1 MKKLI
6 LILIIIISLPLS
18 AIAQNYF
25 KDGTKWVTQTNGTHN
40 PTPTFTLE
48 TTTIEGDTIVNG
60 HNALKMFT
68 SNDTDK
74 SFKLMAVIRTDG
86 DKVYFRNRQDND
98 EWYLLYDFGLT
109 VGQGCY
115 VYSMLYPDNATD
127 LPKKTYIKCT
137 ELKNDSQY
145 NGWGTMIVEEY
156 ETESCD
162 VFLGT
167 GTWIKGLA
175 SIKGVIENNMFDMDG
190 RGSQLLEASSNGQ
203 VIYRKSTSE
212 IYTVKNENIMV
223 RTEGLNVY
231 ISQKDKLND
240 ISLCTCDGRLIGNY
254 KVTNNETHLV
264 LPEKGIYIVKCG
276 KEAKKIRVF

>member
-1 MKKLI
+1 M
-6 LILIIIISLPLS
+6 IIIIGLPLS
-18 AIAQNYF
+18 TIAQNYF
-25 KDGTKWVTQTNGTHN
+25 KDGTKWVTQTSGTHN

-60 HNALKMFT
+60 QKALKMFT

-74 SFKLMAVIRTDG
+74 SRKLIAVIRTDG
-86 DKVYFRNRQDND
+86 DKVYFRNSQNNN

-115 VYSMLYPDNATD
+115 VYSIPHPENATNI
-127 LPKKTYIKCT
+127 PQKTYIKCT

-145 NGWGTMIVEEY
+145 NGWETMIVEEY
-156 ETESCD
+156 ETESYD

-175 SIKGVIENNMFDMDG
+175 SIQGVIENNMFDMDG
-190 RGSQLLEASSNGQ
+190 IGSQLLEASSNGQ
-203 VIYRKSTSE
+203 IIYRKSTSD
-212 IYTVKNENIMV
+212 ISKVENDSITV
-223 RTEGLNVY
+223 RTEGLNIY
-231 ISQKDKLND
+231 ISQKDKPND
-240 ISLCTCDGRLIGNY
+240 ISIYTYDGKLIGNY
-254 KVTNNETHLV
+254 KATNNEIHLV
-264 LPEKGIYIVKCG
+264 LPQKDIYIVKCG